1 MVTEEDEEAED
12 ALDDV
17 ERGVVDRTTL
27 SIDLSYNEAVAE

>member
-12 ALDDV
+12 DDV
-17 ERGVVDRTTL
+17 ERGVADRTTF